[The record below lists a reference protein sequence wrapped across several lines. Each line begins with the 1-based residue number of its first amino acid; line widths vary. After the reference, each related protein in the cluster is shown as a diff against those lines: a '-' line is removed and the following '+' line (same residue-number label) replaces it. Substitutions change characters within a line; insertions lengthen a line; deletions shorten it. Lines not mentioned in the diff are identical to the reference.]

1 VAILRLELAKLRGFV
16 NPADIFISIH
26 KDDPNTFWLDRST
39 HPDEPVSVIGSAGS
53 TLDLGNNPLEAIN
66 SHLAKIQQ
74 SIDSFPEDQI
84 PFSFRPGLVGYLG
97 YEMLKGAREMAAGEK
112 AELMIV
118 DRAMVFDHRYRHMYF
133 IGLFETE
140 AEFHNW
146 HRAALLRLTLVG
158 GEFASYMQRTKEPK
172 IISSKLRHSPKNYL
186 ALIDKCKQHI
196 ASGDVYQLCLTN
208 QILIEHDADP
218 LKTFL
223 TLRQQNPAPYGSY
236 VKAGNREIVSSSPEQ
251 FLKVTASGK
260 ISSKPIKGTRPR
272 SQVPVEDELLAKEL
286 RENQKEQA
294 ENLMIVD
301 LMRNDLGRICEPGSV
316 TVEKLFDV
324 ESYATVHQL
333 VSTVSGTLQPGQN
346 AVSALEAC
354 FPAGSMTGA
363 PKIRAIEIL
372 DDLEAGSR
380 GVYSGAIGYLG
391 FDGSADLGMT
401 IRTLVFEGNLASL
414 GVGGGITID
423 SNPEQELQETMLKAE
438 ALLRTLGGTTWN
450 H

>member
-16 NPADIFISIH
+16 NPADVFLSIH
-26 KDDPNTFWLDRST
+26 KDDPNSFWLDRST
-39 HPDEPVSVIGSAGS
+39 HPEEAVSVIGSAGS
-53 TLDLGNNPLEAIN
+53 TLALGDNPLEAIAK
-66 SHLAKIQQ
+66 HLAKINR
-74 SIDSFPEDQI
+74 SIEHFPEGDI

-97 YEMLKGAREMAAGEK
+97 YEMLKGARNMGSTET

-118 DRAMVFDHRYRHMYF
+118 DRAMVFDHRDRHMYF

-140 AEFHNW
+140 PEFHNW

-158 GEFASYMQRTKEPK
+158 GELGSYTQRTKEPK
-172 IISSKLRHSPKNYL
+172 IVSSKLRHSPDEYL
-186 ALIDKCKQHI
+186 ELIDKCKQHI

-236 VKAGNREIVSSSPEQ
+236 IKVGKSEIVSSSPEQ
-251 FLKVTASGK
+251 FLKVTAEGK

-333 VSTVSGTLQPGQN
+333 VSTVTGTLQPGQN
-346 AVSALEAC
+346 IADALEAC

-372 DDLEAGSR
+372 EDLEAGPR

-401 IRTLVFEGNLASL
+401 IRTLVFEGNLATL

-438 ALLRTLGGTTWN
+438 ALLRTLGGTTWKP
-450 H
+450 

>member
-1 VAILRLELAKLRGFV
+1 
-16 NPADIFISIH
+16 
-26 KDDPNTFWLDRST
+26 
-39 HPDEPVSVIGSAGS
+39 
-53 TLDLGNNPLEAIN
+53 
-66 SHLAKIQQ
+66 
-74 SIDSFPEDQI
+74 
-84 PFSFRPGLVGYLG
+84 
-97 YEMLKGAREMAAGEK
+97 M
-112 AELMIV
+112 
-118 DRAMVFDHRYRHMYF
+118 
-133 IGLFETE
+133 
-140 AEFHNW
+140 
-146 HRAALLRLTLVG
+146 
-158 GEFASYMQRTKEPK
+158 
-172 IISSKLRHSPKNYL
+172 
-186 ALIDKCKQHI
+186 
-196 ASGDVYQLCLTN
+196 
-208 QILIEHDADP
+208 IEHDADP

-236 VKAGNREIVSSSPEQ
+236 VKVGNREIVSSSPEQ

-272 SQVPVEDELLAKEL
+272 SQVPAEDELLAKEL
-286 RENQKEQA
+286 RENEKEQA

-333 VSTVSGTLQPGQN
+333 VSTVTGELLDNEN
-346 AVSALEAC
+346 AVTALEAC

-372 DDLEAGSR
+372 EDLEAGPR
-380 GVYSGAIGYLG
+380 GVYAGALGFLG

-401 IRTLVFEGNLASL
+401 IRTLVFEGNVVSL

-438 ALLRTLGGTTWN
+438 ALRHALLGSW
-450 H
+450 

>member
-1 VAILRLELAKLRGFV
+1 MRLELAKLRGFV
-16 NPADIFISIH
+16 NPADVFLAIH
-26 KDDPNTFWLDRST
+26 KDDPNSFWLDRSS
-39 HPDEPVSVIGSAGS
+39 HPDEPVSIIGSAGS
-53 TLDLGNNPLEAIN
+53 TLKLGNDSLEAISN
-66 SHLAKIQQ
+66 YLAKVNE
-74 SIDSFPEDQI
+74 SIDSFPEGEI
-84 PFSFRPGLVGYLG
+84 PFGFRPGLVGYLG
-97 YEMLKGAREMAAGEK
+97 YEMLSGAREKDSEQSAG
-112 AELMIV
+112 LMIV
-118 DRAMVFDHRYRHMYF
+118 DRAMVFDHRDRHMYF

-140 AEFHNW
+140 VEFHNW

-158 GEFASYMQRTKEPK
+158 GELASYNQRTKEPK
-172 IISSKLRHSPKNYL
+172 IISSKLRHSPDRYL
-186 ALIDKCKQHI
+186 ELIDKCKQHI

-208 QILIEHDADP
+208 QIHIEHDADP

-236 VKAGNREIVSSSPEQ
+236 IKVGDREIVSSSPEQ
-251 FLKVTASGK
+251 FLKVTAGGK

-316 TVEKLFDV
+316 TVEKLFDI

-333 VSTVSGTLQPGQN
+333 VSTVTGTLRLGQN
-346 AVSALEAC
+346 AVTALEAC

-363 PKIRAIEIL
+363 PKIRAMEIL
-372 DDLEAGSR
+372 AELEDGPR

-401 IRTLVFEGNLASL
+401 IRTLVFEGKFASL

-423 SNPEQELQETMLKAE
+423 SNPQQELQETMLKAE
-438 ALLRTLGGTTWN
+438 ALLRTLGGTKWN

>member
-1 VAILRLELAKLRGFV
+1 
-16 NPADIFISIH
+16 
-26 KDDPNTFWLDRST
+26 
-39 HPDEPVSVIGSAGS
+39 
-53 TLDLGNNPLEAIN
+53 
-66 SHLAKIQQ
+66 
-74 SIDSFPEDQI
+74 
-84 PFSFRPGLVGYLG
+84 
-97 YEMLKGAREMAAGEK
+97 MLKGAREIAAGAK

-118 DRAMVFDHRYRHMYF
+118 DRAMVFDHRDRHMYF

-140 AEFHNW
+140 AEFQNW

-172 IISSKLRHSPKNYL
+172 ILSSTLRHSPKKYL

-208 QILIEHDADP
+208 QILIEHGADP

-236 VKAGNREIVSSSPEQ
+236 IKAGNREIVSSSPEQ
-251 FLKVTASGK
+251 FLKVTADGE

-333 VSTVSGTLQPGQN
+333 VSTVTGTLQPGQN

-372 DDLEAGSR
+372 DDLEAGPR

-401 IRTLVFEGNLASL
+401 IRTLVFEGKLATL